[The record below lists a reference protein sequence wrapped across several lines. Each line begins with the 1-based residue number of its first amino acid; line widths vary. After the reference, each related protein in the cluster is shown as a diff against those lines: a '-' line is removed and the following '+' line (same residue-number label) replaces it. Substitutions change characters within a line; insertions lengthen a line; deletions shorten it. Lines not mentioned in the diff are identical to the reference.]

1 MIEAESLR
9 LPTDKFKAVV
19 CVSKAECLE
28 HSNQTAELNTLKK
41 ECREVAKQSF
51 TQVPISITP

>member
-1 MIEAESLR
+1 MIQAESLCV
-9 LPTDKFKAVV
+9 PTNKFKVMV

-51 TQVPISITP
+51 TQVPICVTP

>member
-1 MIEAESLR
+1 MIQAESLHV
-9 LPTDKFKAVV
+9 PTHKFKVVV

-41 ECREVAKQSF
+41 ECREVAKQGF
-51 TQVPISITP
+51 TEVPICITP

>member
-1 MIEAESLR
+1 MIQAESLR
-9 LPTDKFKAVV
+9 VPTDTFKAAV
-19 CVSKAECLE
+19 CVSKAECSE

-51 TQVPISITP
+51 TQVPICITP